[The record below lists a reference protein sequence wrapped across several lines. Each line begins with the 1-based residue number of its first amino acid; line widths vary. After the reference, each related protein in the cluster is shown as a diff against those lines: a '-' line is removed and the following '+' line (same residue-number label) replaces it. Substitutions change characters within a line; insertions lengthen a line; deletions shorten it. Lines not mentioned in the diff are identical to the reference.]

1 MSKSV
6 LLAIDGSSG
15 GAHALQHILAFTDSA
30 SVKVVLAYVIEWSPY
45 SFNTPEE
52 NAERHK
58 RRESEI
64 SRAEAG
70 VVNPAQKQ
78 TKYAVMTRYRRVRAN
93 RLFFYRRRWFFERR
107 HIGRKTRT
115 KARLAG

>member
-6 LLAIDGSSG
+6 LLTIDGSSG
-15 GAHALQHILAFTDSA
+15 GAHALQHFLAFTDSA

-70 VVNPAQKQ
+70 VINPAQDK
-78 TKYAVMTRYRRVRAN
+78 
-93 RLFFYRRRWFFERR
+93 L
-107 HIGRKTRT
+107 
-115 KARLAG
+115 